1 MNILVQRCHKNACV
15 YIRGFNEKI
24 HKEVAEKLNSGGIT

>member
-1 MNILVQRCHKNACV
+1 MNILVQRDHKNACA
-15 YIRGFNEKI
+15 YFTGFNEKM